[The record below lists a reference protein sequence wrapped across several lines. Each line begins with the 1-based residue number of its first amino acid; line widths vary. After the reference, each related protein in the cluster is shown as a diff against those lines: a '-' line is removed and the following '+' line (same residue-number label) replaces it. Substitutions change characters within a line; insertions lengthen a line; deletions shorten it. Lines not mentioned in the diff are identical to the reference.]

1 MDTKVI
7 DRTGTAVRARELT
20 QELSHRALVEAI
32 DTPRTPSELAL
43 HVVRQLLNE
52 GRP

>member
-20 QELSHRALVEAI
+20 QELSHRALVETI

-43 HVVRQLLNE
+43 HIVMQSLNE
-52 GRP
+52 GRS